1 MNQRLG
7 CLGCPLAKDKGLS
20 DFKQYPKMM
29 KRWIVAIDRYMTA
42 HPTQK
47 FARMHGS
54 DPYRAMCF
62 HLLCDS
68 YGDVYDKL
76 EPGLFGTPDYK
87 GFLERTVGI
96 DLTIK

>member
-1 MNQRLG
+1 
-7 CLGCPLAKDKGLS
+7 
-20 DFKQYPKMM
+20 MM